1 MNAILK
7 RAIDAVQALPESQ
20 QAEVAEEM
28 LAYVGLIQQDT
39 PGLSD
44 ERVVSVKAA
53 QSAVQAGEIARAAE
67 IEAVWRTFGQ

>member
-39 PGLSD
+39 PGLSA
-44 ERVVSVKAA
+44 ERVVRV
-53 QSAVQAGEIARAAE
+53 
-67 IEAVWRTFGQ
+67 